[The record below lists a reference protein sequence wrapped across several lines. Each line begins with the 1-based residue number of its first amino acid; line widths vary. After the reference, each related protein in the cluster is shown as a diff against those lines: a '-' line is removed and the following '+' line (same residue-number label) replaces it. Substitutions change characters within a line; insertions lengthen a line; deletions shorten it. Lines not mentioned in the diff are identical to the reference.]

1 MSMSHFEAIRRLA
14 FSIPAPNP
22 VTPQIVQAANS
33 AEAERDAFRARVAE
47 LEAILLT
54 VQRCG
59 ALSPNLHEQISNLI
73 ER

>member
-1 MSMSHFEAIRRLA
+1 MPEPYVRMYEEL
-14 FSIPAPNP
+14 
-22 VTPQIVQAANS
+22 
-33 AEAERDAFRARVAE
+33 EAERDALHARVAE